1 MIKTKAD
8 GHSEANTPLTHIW
21 SIYLFDSVV
30 FLPPSV
36 IIWKRSWWP
45 LLLITFWRSGAT
57 VALSTAAAEAQPTVR
72 GFDVRAAR
80 PPPPR
85 CRLKFLRDRLFTI
98 SSGFIGERVSDTSA
112 AARLF
117 SVAGRHETH
126 RRELDDITE
135 VTSPPTATRTQK
147 PPRVATPQR
156 QARNPKATS
165 RLPNAPTTR
174 CFDCRTLICTIFSAA
189 GSSQWI

>member
-57 VALSTAAAEAQPTVR
+57 VALSTAAAEAPPTVR

-80 PPPPR
+80 PPPMPVEI
-85 CRLKFLRDRLFTI
+85 FTWQTFYDQL
-98 SSGFIGERVSDTSA
+98 GVHRR
-112 AARLF
+112 ARLF

-174 CFDCRTLICTIFSAA
+174 CFYCRTLICTIFSAA